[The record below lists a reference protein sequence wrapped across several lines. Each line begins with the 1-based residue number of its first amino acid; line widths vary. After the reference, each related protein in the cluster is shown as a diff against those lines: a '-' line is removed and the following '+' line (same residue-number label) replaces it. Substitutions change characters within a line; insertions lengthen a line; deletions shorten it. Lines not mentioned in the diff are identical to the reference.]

1 MAAQAKLRFHQVTAD
16 IPSIGANTTGE
27 LAITVTGLIK
37 GVDHYLGHEDDLS
50 NLNTGLGAAGGEVT
64 ADDEV
69 TVRWVNATGGSLDPG
84 STTIY
89 VTTFRGDDG
98 SGDASLGSG
107 PDWAG

>member
-1 MAAQAKLRFHQVTAD
+1 MAAQGKIRFHKVTAN
-16 IPSIGANTTGE
+16 IPSIAANTTGE
-27 LAITVTGLIK
+27 LAITVTGLLQ

-69 TVRWVNATGGSLDPG
+69 TVRWINTTAGALNPG

-89 VTTFRGDDG
+89 ICTFRGDDG

-107 PDWAG
+107 PIWAG

>member
-1 MAAQAKLRFHQVTAD
+1 MAAQAKIRIHKVTAN
-16 IPSIGANTTGE
+16 IPSISANTTGE
-27 LAITVTGLIK
+27 LAITVLGLIQ

-69 TVRWVNATGGSLDPG
+69 TVRWINTTSGSLNPG
-84 STTIY
+84 STTIF
-89 VTTFRGDDG
+89 VLTFRGDDG